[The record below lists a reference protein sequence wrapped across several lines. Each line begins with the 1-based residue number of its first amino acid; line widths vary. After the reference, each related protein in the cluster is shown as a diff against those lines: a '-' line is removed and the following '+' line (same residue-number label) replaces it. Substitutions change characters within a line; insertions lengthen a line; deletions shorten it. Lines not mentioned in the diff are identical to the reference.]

1 MLWNLPY
8 SELSKTFMDL
18 MVWKYRFD
26 KERYVKQINDIRE
39 QQKKVEFCRLAV
51 KGHVWKES
59 RVMTQGRIEV
69 KVAILLL
76 NNNKNVTVENVLSYF

>member
-8 SELSKTFMDL
+8 SELSKTFMAL

-26 KERYVKQINDIRE
+26 KERYVKKLMIFKSNR
-39 QQKKVEFCRLAV
+39 KKVEFCHSAV

-59 RVMTQGRIEV
+59 GYNTGKEGCGS
-69 KVAILLL
+69 
-76 NNNKNVTVENVLSYF
+76 SYAFAE

>member
-26 KERYVKQINDIRE
+26 KERYVKQINIDSNR
-39 QQKKVEFCRLAV
+39 KKGGVLSSAV

-59 RVMTQGRIEV
+59 GVKTGKEGGGRCKMYQVIV
-69 KVAILLL
+69 SV
-76 NNNKNVTVENVLSYF
+76 

>member
-1 MLWNLPY
+1 
-8 SELSKTFMDL
+8 MDL

-26 KERYVKQINDIRE
+26 KKDMSNKLMISESNRKM
-39 QQKKVEFCRLAV
+39 VEFCRSAV

-59 RVMTQGRIEV
+59 RIAIQGRREV

-76 NNNKNVTVENVLSYF
+76 DNDKNVTAENVKVVFIF